1 MRLDVCIAARGLSVS
16 RTEAQSLIREGHV
29 LVNGTVRRQP
39 ACPVTEADEIKVTA
53 RRRYVSR
60 GGLKLEAALACFGV
74 DPAGQVCMDI
84 GASTGGFTDCLLQH
98 GARRVYA
105 VENGHGQLAPSL
117 LSNPCV
123 VNCEGYHAKNLS
135 RADFPELPTFYTMD
149 VSFIS
154 QTVILPSLAAV
165 MPDGARLISLI
176 KPQFEAG
183 RRYVGA
189 RGIVTGEEGR
199 RVARERVLEAAR
211 QLSLIIDGEI
221 LPSPIQGGDGNIEYL
236 ACFTKREACI

>member
-1 MRLDVCIAARGLSVS
+1 MRLDVCVAVRGLSAS
-16 RTEAQSLIREGHV
+16 RTEAQSLVREGQV
-29 LVNGTVRRQP
+29 RVNGTVRRQP
-39 ACPVTEADEIKVTA
+39 AYPVTDADAIEVMA

-60 GGLKLEAALACFGV
+60 GGLKLEAALAYFGA

-117 LSNPCV
+117 LSNPRV

-154 QTVILPSLAAV
+154 QTVILPSLAAM
-165 MPDGARLISLI
+165 MPDGARLVSLI

-189 RGIVTGEEGR
+189 HGIVTQEAGR
-199 RVARERVLEAAR
+199 RLARERVLDAAR
-211 QLSLIIDGEI
+211 RLSLIIDGEVM
-221 LPSPIQGGDGNIEYL
+221 PSPIQGGDGNVEYL